1 MSEDF
6 VERRHCN
13 MHGEEHLRS
22 CINAENIENIKK
34 EHKDNLEAI
43 YANISRKTPLWT
55 FLPIAAIMLS
65 MLALQWEMNKGMS
78 DLQKSMAVLEYKVET
93 RK

>member
-1 MSEDF
+1 MTEEF
-6 VERRHCN
+6 VERRHCS
-13 MHGEEHLRS
+13 MHWEEHLRS
-22 CINAENIENIKK
+22 CINADNIEKIKTDHK
-34 EHKDNLEAI
+34 ENLEAI

-78 DLQKSMAVLEYKVET
+78 DLQKSMAVLEYKVENK
-93 RK
+93 R